1 MDFITSIIEKGGRVF
16 LVGGVVR
23 DLYYNFIYNT
33 KKEINDI
40 DILVSN
46 IKLENLIDVL
56 KKFGKISEV
65 GKSFGIISFV
75 WKKNGKTYEIALPRR
90 ETSTGSGYRDFKID
104 YDSNIPIQDDFNRR
118 DATINAMAIELFNS
132 DYIENINELKL
143 DKIIDYNGGENDIK
157 NRLWRCVG
165 KPEERFL
172 EDPTRILRAIRQSV
186 ELDFKIEENT
196 LNGIKSCSNLIKTLI
211 PQSYVRLFTEI
222 LRMIKHQNYKN
233 GISLLF
239 DCNIIQNLQLDTIIL
254 NDNKD
259 IIINKFKNIKKEDFL
274 LKLCCLLLIQNLQ
287 LDTIILNDNKD
298 IIINKFKNIKKED
311 FLLKLCC
318 LLLIKNHDSKD
329 IYNFLMSRQFT
340 ATNYIS
346 HIEVKILAN
355 VSKYF
360 EKIINCKTLY
370 NFLIFRHEI
379 FKDIGDNNSVN
390 ICIELIYNYY
400 NKHIDLIEYFIS
412 ESKKYIIS
420 ENELNIN
427 GNDIMNIINKKG
439 EIIGKIKND
448 ILINIFNNNLLNDK
462 NEIIKFIKDKY
473 TSIQIQ
479 DTLI

>member
-274 LKLCCLLLIQNLQ
+274 LKLCCLLLI
-287 LDTIILNDNKD
+287 
-298 IIINKFKNIKKED
+298 
-311 FLLKLCC
+311 
-318 LLLIKNHDSKD
+318 KNHDSKD